1 MILRNDTAQFLL
13 NLLARFSLEL
23 QHINLQLC
31 LLKGI
36 SKKLSNI
43 KRMIRNKIAQFLLH
57 LSATLS
63 KVMELCSLDIP
74 SISSHSVPEA
84 DHYSA
89 CNPHG
94 EELKVW
100 TLLKVKELLRHHP
113 QLPNPKLKMM
123 MQLLKT
129 MLQLLVWPS
138 PLRSP
143 LFFCRTRLTC
153 QRRRSS
159 LQWSSRIPAWLSP
172 SWTWNWN
179 CYPAKV
185 EVPKTKKPLPL

>member
-31 LLKGI
+31 LLKGV

-43 KRMIRNKIAQFLLH
+43 KRMMRNKIAQFLLH

-123 MQLLKT
+123 MQLQKVKK
-129 MLQLLVWPS
+129 MLQLLAH
-138 PLRSP
+138 LNMFRD
-143 LFFCRTRLTC
+143 
-153 QRRRSS
+153 
-159 LQWSSRIPAWLSP
+159 LS
-172 SWTWNWN
+172 
-179 CYPAKV
+179 
-185 EVPKTKKPLPL
+185 E